1 MIPLFRVNMSP
12 TAKEAVAKV
21 LDSGYVGQGPKVE
34 FFEKMLEEVYG
45 VKPLATSGCTHA
57 LDLAYHLAHLSP
69 GSKVI
74 STPMTCTASNSPLV
88 NRYCLIKW
96 ADIEA
101 VVVVDW
107 AGRQVDTKRIS
118 EIVTPYHI
126 PVIEDAAHVFFKHH
140 DKYPPNWYTAY
151 SYGAIKHLT
160 TVTGGSLIVPPEQYE
175 RAKLLRWFGL
185 DRTANELCRCLHPGT
200 KIRIVGKHSQRI
212 STVVKNRER
221 GPVWVMED
229 GHLVPRKIVKWFET
243 PLNGRKY
250 VRMHGRT
257 FGPSFKTTVTSDHK
271 IRTPTGWINAGN
283 LRNGDKFYTSLPDM
297 SPIQRQIII
306 GSLLG
311 DAYMACPPHKS
322 KGAGRATL
330 TENHTK
336 RDEKYT
342 MVKVE
347 ALSGLGA
354 HAIQRPVDSRHPY
367 GTVQYNTRA
376 LPCFVEL
383 KNAFYPIHK
392 KVVPRNILKK
402 EFSDL
407 MFAVWF
413 MDDGHTSIINQRE
426 GLIPACQLA
435 TNGFTKRDVKFLEG
449 FLSQRGYECTMQ
461 KSTSGWLLR
470 FTKKGSAALVD
481 AISPYVLPHMRYKV
495 GHLSYLRP
503 FNLNLYGDG
512 SSAVFIDECV
522 VDVPPKDEYRTVFCI
537 EVEGGG
543 HNFGT
548 TNAIVHNCSQDIPEA
563 GYSYNM
569 SDVQAAIGIENA
581 ALGIK
586 SVFEA
591 RNNAHYYE
599 ETFAKLKTVATPPPD
614 PNSSWWLYVLKTP
627 KRDKFI
633 EYMNA
638 SGIMASPAH
647 RRNDMHSAMPKSVT
661 PLPGVNDYDAH
672 HCAIPVGWWLSEED
686 RDLIARTV
694 VEWDKLVSI

>member
-1 MIPLFRVNMSP
+1 MLPLFKVNMSP
-12 TAKEAVAKV
+12 SAKEAVAKV
-21 LDSGYVGQGPKVE
+21 LDSGYIGQGQKVE
-34 FFEKMLEEVYG
+34 LFERMLQQIYG
-45 VKPLATSGCTHA
+45 VRPLTTSGCTHA

-74 STPMTCTASNSPLV
+74 STPMTCTATNSPLL

-96 ADIEA
+96 ADIDPRTGNIDPRSIERLLKDEADIEA

-160 TVTGGSLIVPPEQYE
+160 TVTGGSLIAPPEQYE

-185 DRTANELCRCLHPGT
+185 DRTANGLCR
-200 KIRIVGKHSQRI
+200 
-212 STVVKNRER
+212 
-221 GPVWVMED
+221 
-229 GHLVPRKIVKWFET
+229 
-243 PLNGRKY
+243 
-250 VRMHGRT
+250 
-257 FGPSFKTTVTSDHK
+257 
-271 IRTPTGWINAGN
+271 
-283 LRNGDKFYTSLPDM
+283 
-297 SPIQRQIII
+297 
-306 GSLLG
+306 
-311 DAYMACPPHKS
+311 
-322 KGAGRATL
+322 
-330 TENHTK
+330 
-336 RDEKYT
+336 
-342 MVKVE
+342 
-347 ALSGLGA
+347 
-354 HAIQRPVDSRHPY
+354 
-367 GTVQYNTRA
+367 
-376 LPCFVEL
+376 
-383 KNAFYPIHK
+383 
-392 KVVPRNILKK
+392 
-402 EFSDL
+402 
-407 MFAVWF
+407 
-413 MDDGHTSIINQRE
+413 
-426 GLIPACQLA
+426 
-435 TNGFTKRDVKFLEG
+435 
-449 FLSQRGYECTMQ
+449 
-461 KSTSGWLLR
+461 
-470 FTKKGSAALVD
+470 
-481 AISPYVLPHMRYKV
+481 
-495 GHLSYLRP
+495 
-503 FNLNLYGDG
+503 
-512 SSAVFIDECV
+512 
-522 VDVPPKDEYRTVFCI
+522 
-537 EVEGGG
+537 
-543 HNFGT
+543 
-548 TNAIVHNCSQDIPEA
+548 CSQDIPEA

-614 PNSSWWLYVLKTP
+614 PNSSWWLYVVKTP

-661 PLPGVNDYDAH
+661 PLPGVNYYDAH